1 MACVSVAMVAGKD
14 DSLEAG
20 NTVSYKSVA
29 GVSMNE
35 RIKVDIYFF
44 NFVAGRKPERYLR
57 SEVLPLA
64 GPPPPPKKKKKSSS
78 AVSQTERGGDQY
90 WGSPGIL
97 ERKTGRKGYFNI
109 IGVHFKENATQAKL
123 LKALLIHLFT
133 MRYFLESFI
142 TYSTK
147 AFSQLFS

>member
-57 SEVLPLA
+57 SEVLP
-64 GPPPPPKKKKKSSS
+64 PPFPPPPKKNHQ
-78 AVSQTERGGDQY
+78 VPCQRERGGDQY

-97 ERKTGRKGYFNI
+97 ERKTG
-109 IGVHFKENATQAKL
+109 
-123 LKALLIHLFT
+123 
-133 MRYFLESFI
+133 
-142 TYSTK
+142 
-147 AFSQLFS
+147 

>member
-20 NTVSYKSVA
+20 NTVSCKSVA

-57 SEVLPLA
+57 SEVLPLPGA
-64 GPPPPPKKKKKSSS
+64 PPPPKKKKIIKCR
-78 AVSQTERGGDQY
+78 VSDRERGG
-90 WGSPGIL
+90 PIL
-97 ERKTGRKGYFNI
+97 G
-109 IGVHFKENATQAKL
+109 
-123 LKALLIHLFT
+123 
-133 MRYFLESFI
+133 
-142 TYSTK
+142 
-147 AFSQLFS
+147 

>member
-14 DSLEAG
+14 DSLEAD

-57 SEVLPLA
+57 SEVLPLPS
-64 GPPPPPKKKKKSSS
+64 PPSPPQKNHQVPCLRQREGG
-78 AVSQTERGGDQY
+78 ANTGVVRVSWKGKQVEKGTL
-90 WGSPGIL
+90 IL
-97 ERKTGRKGYFNI
+97 LAYTSRKTPLKGNY
-109 IGVHFKENATQAKL
+109 
-123 LKALLIHLFT
+123 
-133 MRYFLESFI
+133 
-142 TYSTK
+142 
-147 AFSQLFS
+147 

>member
-20 NTVSYKSVA
+20 YTVSYKSVA

-57 SEVLPLA
+57 SEVLPL
-64 GPPPPPKKKKKSSS
+64 PSPPPPKKKKKIHQVPCLRQREGGTNTGVVR
-78 AVSQTERGGDQY
+78 VSWKGKQVEKGTL
-90 WGSPGIL
+90 IL
-97 ERKTGRKGYFNI
+97 LAYTSRKTP
-109 IGVHFKENATQAKL
+109 
-123 LKALLIHLFT
+123 LK
-133 MRYFLESFI
+133 RNY
-142 TYSTK
+142 
-147 AFSQLFS
+147 

>member
-1 MACVSVAMVAGKD
+1 MVAGKD

-57 SEVLPLA
+57 SEVLPLPS
-64 GPPPPPKKKKKSSS
+64 PPQKKSSS
-78 AVSQTERGGDQY
+78 AVSQTERGGTNTGVVWVSWKGKQVEK
-90 WGSPGIL
+90 GTLIL
-97 ERKTGRKGYFNI
+97 LANTSRKTP
-109 IGVHFKENATQAKL
+109 
-123 LKALLIHLFT
+123 LK
-133 MRYFLESFI
+133 RNY
-142 TYSTK
+142 
-147 AFSQLFS
+147 

>member
-1 MACVSVAMVAGKD
+1 MACVSVAMVAGKN

-20 NTVSYKSVA
+20 NKVSYKSVA

-57 SEVLPLA
+57 SEVLPLPF
-64 GPPPPPKKKKKSSS
+64 PPPPPKKKKSSS

-97 ERKTGRKGYFNI
+97 ERKTG
-109 IGVHFKENATQAKL
+109 
-123 LKALLIHLFT
+123 
-133 MRYFLESFI
+133 
-142 TYSTK
+142 
-147 AFSQLFS
+147 

>member
-57 SEVLPLA
+57 SEVLPLPSPPQKKIIKCRVSDRERR
-64 GPPPPPKKKKKSSS
+64 GP
-78 AVSQTERGGDQY
+78 
-90 WGSPGIL
+90 IL
-97 ERKTGRKGYFNI
+97 G
-109 IGVHFKENATQAKL
+109 
-123 LKALLIHLFT
+123 
-133 MRYFLESFI
+133 
-142 TYSTK
+142 
-147 AFSQLFS
+147 